1 MSEAEERVSIKA
13 QSLPLMMMIAT
24 DLNQGPLIVSLSP
37 VKKSVISKSRIC
49 ERLTRQTFLGSSHY
63 PRLPCIM
70 VEWTRW
76 SMLVIL
82 TKEWLYTR
90 GMRL

>member
-37 VKKSVISKSRIC
+37 IKKSVISKSRIC
-49 ERLTRQTFLGSSHY
+49 ER
-63 PRLPCIM
+63 
-70 VEWTRW
+70 
-76 SMLVIL
+76 
-82 TKEWLYTR
+82 
-90 GMRL
+90 